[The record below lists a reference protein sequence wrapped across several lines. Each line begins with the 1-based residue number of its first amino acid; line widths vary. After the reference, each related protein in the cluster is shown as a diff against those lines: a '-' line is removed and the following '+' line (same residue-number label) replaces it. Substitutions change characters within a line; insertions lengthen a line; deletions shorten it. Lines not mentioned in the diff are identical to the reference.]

1 MCLLLVGA
9 MKIVGEI
16 IGMDENDNIWNEF
29 NEVTKQIFKFV
40 NGKKVIL
47 WGYGRSGWFIEHL
60 FKKNH
65 KQIEYI
71 IDDGVLISPKL
82 NIYRSFIL
90 NEMDIAAIAVLI
102 AFPKKQEEL
111 EQLAHY
117 GLKEYVNFI
126 YLGDLFYGEEYK
138 QFPKPLSYYDWL
150 EYKYHMNILEI
161 KDINH
166 IDKANND
173 SLYYSC
179 GVDYGLIDVLDNF
192 CFDDKD
198 AVFDFG
204 CGKAGALLLFHK
216 SGIHK
221 IGGAEYD
228 KDLYEIA
235 VENLNRVGIS
245 ASGLVNGDAA
255 LVNSELDEYNYFF
268 MYNPFQGET
277 FRQVIKNIESS
288 YGRVHRRSTLIYSGT
303 YCSDY
308 ITEDK
313 MFKLSK
319 SIYTDYSVRYVR
331 IYTME

>member
-1 MCLLLVGA
+1 MCIE
-9 MKIVGEI
+9 KK
-16 IGMDENDNIWNEF
+16 DDIWNEF

-40 NGKKVIL
+40 SGKKVIL

-71 IDDGVLISPKL
+71 IDDGVSISPKL
-82 NIYRSFIL
+82 KIYRSFIL
-90 NEMDIAAIAVLI
+90 KEMDKDTIAVLI
-102 AFPKKQEEL
+102 AFPKQQEVL
-111 EQLAHY
+111 EQLSQY
-117 GLKEYVNFI
+117 GLQEYTHFAF
-126 YLGDLFYGEEYK
+126 LGDLFYGEEYK
-138 QFPKPLSYYDWL
+138 QIQKPLSYYDWL
-150 EYKYHMNILEI
+150 EYRYHMDILEV

-179 GVDYGLIDVLDNF
+179 GVDYGLMDVLDNF
-192 CFDDKD
+192 YFDRND

-204 CGKAGALLLFHK
+204 CGKGGALLLFYK
-216 SGIHK
+216 AGIHK
-221 IGGAEYD
+221 IGGVEYD
-228 KDLYEIA
+228 KDLYETA
-235 VENLNRVGIS
+235 KKNLNTIEIS
-245 ASGLVNGDAA
+245 ALHLINEDAA
-255 LVNSELDEYNYFF
+255 LVKNELDKYNYFF

-288 YGRVHRRSTLIYSGT
+288 YKRKHRRITLIYSGT

-308 ITEDK
+308 ILEGK

-319 SIYTDYSVRYVR
+319 AIYTDYSVRYVC
-331 IYTME
+331 IYTINE